1 MARIK
6 VYDSTTGT
14 WVYADVAI
22 GQPGPQGPQGP
33 AYTLTTAD
41 RNTIAAAVKAS
52 LPTLTVT
59 GIDADGVSHSWTM
72 YGVAQ

>member
-1 MARIK
+1 MSMLNVRGPDGKFHPLEVI
-6 VYDSTTGT
+6 VGP
-14 WVYADVAI
+14 
-22 GQPGPQGPQGP
+22 PGPAGPQGP

-59 GIDADGVSHSWTM
+59 GIDEDGVSHSWTM
-72 YGVAQ
+72 YGVAK